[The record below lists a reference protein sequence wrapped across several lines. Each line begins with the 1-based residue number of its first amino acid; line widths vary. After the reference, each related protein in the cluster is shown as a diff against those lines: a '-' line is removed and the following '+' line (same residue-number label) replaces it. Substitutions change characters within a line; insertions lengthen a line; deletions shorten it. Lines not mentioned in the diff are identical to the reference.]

1 MTKSELIDSVA
12 ERRNLPRKTAE
23 EVVNLIFDSMRD
35 ALCEGERIELRG
47 FGTFQTRFYPGYI
60 GRNPKTSDAIQVKP
74 KVLPVFRVGKALF
87 ERVNNESSS

>member
-47 FGTFQTRFYPGYI
+47 FGTFQTRFYPGYT
-60 GRNPKTSDAIQVKP
+60 GRNPKTSDAIEVKP

-87 ERVNNESSS
+87 ERVNNGSSS